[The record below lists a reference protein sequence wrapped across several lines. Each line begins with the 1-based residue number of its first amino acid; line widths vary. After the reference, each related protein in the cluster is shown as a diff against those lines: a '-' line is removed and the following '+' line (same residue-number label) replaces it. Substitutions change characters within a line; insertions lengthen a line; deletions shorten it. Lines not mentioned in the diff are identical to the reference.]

1 MNARVEARLSNVALA
16 SISIHLLSSELGAVA
31 RCLHIHVVSKR
42 FWDTP
47 LRIGTELRGVFEV
60 KALAWVALLVVAC
73 GSPGQGTVVPTP
85 LTASQLKFAVM
96 DSVGKPSYC
105 DPDFYPIGRPELPN
119 AIAAYPTIRADS
131 ETYQAILAHE
141 HIPTGDLSDDHKLAV
156 YRAWKLLRALEL
168 DPSGNVFAFDYRI
181 ESATAGFQMVAGT
194 VRQDGVVSVTSR
206 TPTGRP
212 NCPICLAAS
221 TLIATPGGPVRVT
234 DVRVG
239 MIVWTQASD
248 GSRVAAP
255 VVESGSM
262 EAPVGHLMVHLVL
275 ADGRDLL
282 VSPGHRT
289 ADGRQAGELRA
300 GDRLD
305 GSMITKW
312 ELVPYAGGRT
322 YDVLPASATGV
333 YWANG
338 IPMSS
343 TLTGPRTW

>member
-1 MNARVEARLSNVALA
+1 MKSALA
-16 SISIHLLSSELGAVA
+16 A
-31 RCLHIHVVSKR
+31 
-42 FWDTP
+42 
-47 LRIGTELRGVFEV
+47 
-60 KALAWVALLVVAC
+60 ALLAVVAC
-73 GSPGQGTVVPTP
+73 GSGGPGPVGGAHLTVPEM
-85 LTASQLKFAVM
+85 KFAVM

-119 AIAAYPTIRADS
+119 AIAAYPTIRTDT
-131 ETYQAILAHE
+131 ETYQAIVAHE
-141 HIPTGDLSDDHKLAV
+141 QIPVGDLSDDQKLGV

-168 DPSGNVFAFDYRI
+168 DPSGNVYAFDYRI

-206 TPTGRP
+206 TPTGRL

-248 GSRVAAP
+248 GSRVGAP
-255 VVESGSM
+255 VVEIGSM
-262 EAPVGHLMVHLVL
+262 EAPVGHRMVHLVL

-289 ADGRQAGELRA
+289 ADGRQAGNLRV

-305 GSMITKW
+305 GATITTW

-322 YDVLPASATGV
+322 YDLLPAGAIGV

-343 TLTGPRTW
+343 TLYAGGAQAMIFSLKLAPSI